1 MASTITSE
9 RTAVGEFQPWQDAEI
24 KVKSPYGL
32 PITDNCQTCRMPRK
46 ELLCGVS
53 PVSMKALDRIKHTS
67 SYPGGA
73 LIFME
78 GETPRGVYILCQG
91 RAKVLTT
98 NSEGRTLI
106 LKIAQPGEILGL
118 NSVLAGRPQE
128 FTVETWQPSQ
138 LAFISRED
146 FLAFIRVYGDACLR
160 VAQHLGRDCHT
171 AYDFI
176 RSIGL
181 SDSASEKLAR
191 FLLEW
196 AGDGQE
202 RDGVVRVKLALTHE
216 EMAQLIS
223 CSRETVSR
231 TISDF
236 RKKGLLEL
244 NGSTMVIRNK
254 RALEALANS

>member
-1 MASTITSE
+1 MASTLTAG
-9 RTAVGEFQPWQDAEI
+9 RTAIAELEPWREAEL
-24 KVKSPYGL
+24 KTKSPYGL
-32 PITDNCQTCRMPRK
+32 PITDTCQSCRMPRND
-46 ELLCGVS
+46 LFCGIS
-53 PVSMKALDRIKHTS
+53 PVSMRALDRIKHAS

-78 GETPRGVYILCQG
+78 GEAPRGVYILCQG

-118 NSVLAGRPQE
+118 NSVIAGRPQE

-146 FLAFIRVYGDACLR
+146 FLLFIREHGDACLR

-196 AGDGQE
+196 SGDGQE
-202 RDGVVRVKLALTHE
+202 RDGMVRVKLALTHE
-216 EMAQLIS
+216 EIAQLIS

-231 TISDF
+231 TLSDF
-236 RKKGLLEL
+236 KKKGVLEL
-244 NGSTMVIRNK
+244 SGSTMVIRNK
-254 RALEALANS
+254 RALQGLANA

>member
-1 MASTITSE
+1 MAIPMASA
-9 RTAVGEFQPWQDAEI
+9 RAAVAEFEPWQEAEI
-24 KVKSPYGL
+24 KTKSPYGL
-32 PITDNCQTCRMPRK
+32 PITDNCQNCRMLRND
-46 ELLCGVS
+46 LFCGVS
-53 PVSMKALDRIKHTS
+53 TASMRALDRIKHAS

-146 FLAFIRVYGDACLR
+146 FLAFIREYGDACLR

-196 AGDGQE
+196 SGGGQE
-202 RDGVVRVKLALTHE
+202 RDGMVRVKLALTHE

-231 TISDF
+231 TLSDF
-236 RKKGLLEL
+236 KKKGVLEL
-244 NGSTMVIRNK
+244 TGSTMVIRNK
-254 RALEALANS
+254 RALEGLANA